1 MKRLKMTPALL
12 TQDQIKA
19 LATFAAKDG
28 QPIYTIATGSIPEF
42 EVDDGTQVQEYN
54 GLIAYSESEDHCVL
68 QLD

>member
-1 MKRLKMTPALL
+1 M
-12 TQDQIKA
+12 
-19 LATFAAKDG
+19 G
-28 QPIYTIATGSIPEF
+28 VIATGSIPEF

>member
-1 MKRLKMTPALL
+1 
-12 TQDQIKA
+12 

-28 QPIYTIATGSIPEF
+28 QPVYTIATGSIPEF
-42 EVDDGTQVQEYN
+42 DVDDGTQVQEYN